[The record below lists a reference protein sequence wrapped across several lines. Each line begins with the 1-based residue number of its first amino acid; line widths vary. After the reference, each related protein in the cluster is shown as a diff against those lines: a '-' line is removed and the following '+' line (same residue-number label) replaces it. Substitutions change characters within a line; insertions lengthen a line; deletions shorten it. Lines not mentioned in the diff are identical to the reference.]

1 MFPNVQEIY
10 ISECEKLVSVPP
22 IPWSSSLS
30 KAELWRVGKS
40 IENLDYSKKEQK
52 MSVQFKKYALD
63 RELWNVLAFSN
74 LSEIKEFKISECPPV
89 PLHHLQ
95 LLNSLKTLHISHCT
109 SVLWPTEGENDS
121 PFEFPVEQLEI
132 SYCGAPVK
140 ELLQLISYF
149 PNLSTLELRRCDNKQ
164 TGEAEEIEA
173 AAGGQLP
180 MPLQL
185 KELLQNQS
193 SLRSLVIRN
202 CPMLLSSSS
211 LPSFYCPFPTSL
223 QSLMLEGVKDGMLTL
238 APLTNLTKLVLDNC
252 GDLRSEDLWHLLAQG
267 HLKEV
272 HIWGAHNILDV
283 PEPSRMCEQVLP
295 QHSSR
300 LQALETDGE
309 AGGTVAVPIG
319 GHFSSSLTELWLG
332 ENDDLEHFT
341 MKQSE
346 ALQML
351 TSLQV
356 LRILQYSRLQ
366 SLPEGLSGLP
376 NLKRLQIRSCKAIRS
391 LPKGGLPSSLVE
403 LHISFCK
410 AIRSLPKGT
419 LPSSL
424 VELQIWCCGAIRS
437 LPKGTLLSS
446 LTELNIISCDGFRSL
461 PKGSLPS
468 SLKILRI
475 RDCPAIRSLHE
486 GSLPNSLQMLDVTD
500 SNEKL
505 QKQCRKLQG
514 TIPIVKFRD

>member
-1 MFPNVQEIY
+1 
-10 ISECEKLVSVPP
+10 
-22 IPWSSSLS
+22 
-30 KAELWRVGKS
+30 
-40 IENLDYSKKEQK
+40 
-52 MSVQFKKYALD
+52 
-63 RELWNVLAFSN
+63 
-74 LSEIKEFKISECPPV
+74 V

-121 PFEFPVEQLEI
+121 PFEFPVEQLQI
-132 SYCGAPVK
+132 SGCGATVK

-149 PNLSTLELRRCDNKQ
+149 PNLLTLELWSCGNKQ
-164 TGEAEEIEA
+164 AGGAEEIEA

-180 MPLQL
+180 MP
-185 KELLQNQS
+185 LQNQS

-211 LPSFYCPFPTSL
+211 PPSFYCPFPTSL
-223 QSLMLEGVKDGMLTL
+223 QSLQLGGVKDGMLSL
-238 APLTNLTKLVLDNC
+238 APLTNLTKLDLHDC
-252 GDLRSEDLWHLLAQG
+252 GGLRSEDLWHLLAQG
-267 HLKEV
+267 HLKELQ
-272 HIWGAHNILDV
+272 IWGAHNLLDV

-300 LQALETDGE
+300 LQALETAGE
-309 AGGTVAVPIG
+309 AGGAVAVPIH
-319 GHFSSSLTELWLG
+319 GHFSSSLTELCLG
-332 ENDDLEHFT
+332 RNGDLEHFT
-341 MKQSE
+341 MEQSE

-356 LRILQYSRLQ
+356 LRIEWYCRLQ

-376 NLKRLQIRSCKAIRS
+376 NLKRLEIEYCNCFRS
-391 LPKGGLPSSLVE
+391 LPKGG
-403 LHISFCK
+403 
-410 AIRSLPKGT
+410 

-437 LPKGTLLSS
+437 LPKGTLPSS

-486 GSLPNSLQMLDVTD
+486 GSLPNSLQKLDVTN

-514 TIPIVKFRD
+514 TIPIVKF